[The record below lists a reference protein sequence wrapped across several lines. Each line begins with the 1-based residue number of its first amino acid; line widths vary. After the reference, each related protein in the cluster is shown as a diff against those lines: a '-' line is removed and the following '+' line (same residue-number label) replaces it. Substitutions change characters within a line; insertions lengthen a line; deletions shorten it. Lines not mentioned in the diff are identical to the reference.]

1 MPILL
6 PYNFIPRNY
15 QIAMLT
21 AREKGYKREVYVLH
35 RRAGKDLTAIN
46 DCARAIMQRPGIY
59 YYLFP
64 TFAQARKVVWDG
76 MTAEGRKFISYFPQE
91 LIKSTNATE
100 MKIEFVNGSIFQI
113 IGTDNFDCYDD
124 KTEILTHQGW
134 KLFKDISE
142 NEIVATLQDN
152 SLVYTQISKK
162 VEYDY
167 DGAMYHVQS
176 KSIDLLTTPE
186 HKYYVQSRKG
196 IRKFRKIK
204 DINDYNDKIPATC
217 QWEGNHLDS
226 FTLPEIKR
234 SNFDRSQYQH
244 QVFKIEDWCAFMG
257 IFLSEGSVYCGK
269 KDYRVYISQSN
280 AAHPKIVEEIKNLL
294 NRMCLHFYYDS
305 HNFLINNKQLYEYL
319 KQFGKC
325 DEKYIPRD
333 LLELSPKYLTILK
346 DWLIKGDGYIQKG
359 GQELYYSTSK
369 QLIDDFQELI
379 IKLGLSGNIRIK
391 EQSVGYIKDRKIN
404 STKTIY
410 ALCIRKSKYKYF
422 RKTKSTY
429 ISKEHYTGKIYCVD
443 VPNHV
448 IKVRRNGFEVWCG
461 NSIRG
466 TNCIGAIFSEYA
478 QQDPRAWET
487 IEPILL
493 ENGGWAKFLYTP
505 NGKNHGWD
513 LYNFA
518 KSDPDWFTL
527 LLTINETRKDDGTPV
542 ITLDQINALR
552 RRGVSEEFIQQ
563 EYYCSFTMGTEGAY
577 YAKLMEEARQ
587 KGRIRRVPFDNT
599 LPVHTAWDIGV
610 SDFTSIIFFQ
620 KAFNEYHHID
630 YYENQGEG
638 LQFYA
643 RILQSKAMDEKYFYG
658 NHYVPHDLGARVF
671 SAEAKTVIEVARQ
684 LGLRFQLVP
693 KHAIHDGIQSCR
705 NLIPK
710 SYFDNEKCKLLINH
724 LDNYTKAFN
733 QTMKVWMD
741 TPKHDEHSHGCDAFR
756 IEAMAEKSS
765 VVYDPNNTDYVNA
778 GTEYIRSHSNPFS
791 GY

>member
-1 MPILL
+1 
-6 PYNFIPRNY
+6 
-15 QIAMLT
+15 MLT

-113 IGTDNFDCYDD
+113 IGTDNFD
-124 KTEILTHQGW
+124 
-134 KLFKDISE
+134 
-142 NEIVATLQDN
+142 
-152 SLVYTQISKK
+152 
-162 VEYDY
+162 
-167 DGAMYHVQS
+167 
-176 KSIDLLTTPE
+176 
-186 HKYYVQSRKG
+186 
-196 IRKFRKIK
+196 
-204 DINDYNDKIPATC
+204 
-217 QWEGNHLDS
+217 
-226 FTLPEIKR
+226 
-234 SNFDRSQYQH
+234 
-244 QVFKIEDWCAFMG
+244 
-257 IFLSEGSVYCGK
+257 
-269 KDYRVYISQSN
+269 
-280 AAHPKIVEEIKNLL
+280 
-294 NRMCLHFYYDS
+294 
-305 HNFLINNKQLYEYL
+305 
-319 KQFGKC
+319 
-325 DEKYIPRD
+325 
-333 LLELSPKYLTILK
+333 
-346 DWLIKGDGYIQKG
+346 
-359 GQELYYSTSK
+359 
-369 QLIDDFQELI
+369 
-379 IKLGLSGNIRIK
+379 
-391 EQSVGYIKDRKIN
+391 
-404 STKTIY
+404 
-410 ALCIRKSKYKYF
+410 
-422 RKTKSTY
+422 
-429 ISKEHYTGKIYCVD
+429 
-443 VPNHV
+443 
-448 IKVRRNGFEVWCG
+448 
-461 NSIRG
+461 SIRG

-587 KGRIRRVPFDNT
+587 KGRIRNVPFDNT